1 MRLEDEIK
9 QIRPFTNEFLKL
21 FVNIAFTSSWLNT
34 VLANGLKSYGLTPQQ
49 FNVLKILKGHFPESH
64 NNKAITKRML
74 DRSSNATRIVDKLIS
89 KKLAARVEDKSDRRS
104 VKITITKA
112 GLELIVEIE
121 KEDFYTKDLIRNLD
135 EKKAKQMNAWLD
147 EIRG

>member
-1 MRLEDEIK
+1 
-9 QIRPFTNEFLKL
+9 
-21 FVNIAFTSSWLNT
+21 
-34 VLANGLKSYGLTPQQ
+34 
-49 FNVLKILKGHFPESH
+49 
-64 NNKAITKRML
+64 ML

-104 VKITITKA
+104 VKISITKA
-112 GLELIVEIE
+112 GLELLKEIE